1 MTVDIY
7 LFGSIPGSIT
17 ASSLTVPVISAL
29 RFHFDPQPS
38 LPALSCQSYWRWPL
52 WGSLRFAICVTF
64 LLAEEGSAENC
75 QRRKRMKKISVRAAN
90 GKYDVLCGRGVLREL
105 PRVAS
110 RTRPDGAVFVISSPR
125 VWRHWGARMEHLLAD
140 SRRATILIDDGETAK
155 NLSTV
160 ERACRDLV
168 RAGADR
174 RALIVA
180 VGGGVVGDVAGFI
193 AASYAR
199 GIALIHVPT
208 TVVAQVDSAIGG
220 KTGVNLPEGKNLVGA
235 FYPPKGV
242 VADPGTLSS
251 LPPREFRS
259 GIYEIIKYGVIGDA
273 KLFQFLELKLE
284 KVLRRE
290 RAALTFVIER
300 SVAQKARVV
309 SEDEHESGLREIL
322 NFGHTFAHALES
334 VTRYQTYLHGEAV
347 GWGMIAAARLAVEKE
362 LFSPRDE
369 ERVARV
375 IARVGPL
382 PEWPSISPEALIAA
396 MQADKKTR
404 GRRLRF
410 VLPERIGRVRCGVEA
425 EKEMLVR
432 VLRECAI
439 AADQPATRKSR
450 RK

>member
-1 MTVDIY
+1 
-7 LFGSIPGSIT
+7 
-17 ASSLTVPVISAL
+17 
-29 RFHFDPQPS
+29 
-38 LPALSCQSYWRWPL
+38 
-52 WGSLRFAICVTF
+52 
-64 LLAEEGSAENC
+64 
-75 QRRKRMKKISVRAAN
+75 MKKISVLAAN
-90 GKYDVLCGRGVLREL
+90 GKYEVLCGRGVLREL
-105 PRVAS
+105 ARMAS
-110 RTRPDGAVFVISSPR
+110 RVRQDSAVFVISSPR
-125 VWRHWGARMEHLLAD
+125 VWRHWGQRVEKLLGDA
-140 SRRATILIDDGETAK
+140 RRATILIDDAETAK

-174 RALIVA
+174 RAVAVA

-242 VADPGTLSS
+242 VADPIFLSS
-251 LPPREFRS
+251 LPPRDFRS
-259 GIYEIIKYGVIGDA
+259 GIYEIIKYGVIGDID
-273 KLFQFLELKLE
+273 LFKFLEDKLE

-290 RAALTFVIER
+290 RPALAYAIER

-309 SEDEHESGLREIL
+309 SKDERESGLREIL
-322 NFGHTFAHALES
+322 NFGHTFAHALETA
-334 VTRYQTYLHGEAV
+334 TRYRTYLHGEAV
-347 GWGMIAAARLAVEKE
+347 GLGMIAAARLAVEKGM
-362 LFSPRDE
+362 LLPADE
-369 ERVARV
+369 GRIAKV
-375 IARVGPL
+375 IERVGPL
-382 PEWPSISPEALIAA
+382 PPWPSIPAAQLIAA

-404 GRRLRF
+404 AGQLRF
-410 VLPERIGRVRCGVEA
+410 VLPERIGAVQCGVQA
-425 EKEMLVR
+425 EEEMLVR

-439 AADQPATRKSR
+439 AAAPYETRKGC

>member
-1 MTVDIY
+1 
-7 LFGSIPGSIT
+7 
-17 ASSLTVPVISAL
+17 
-29 RFHFDPQPS
+29 
-38 LPALSCQSYWRWPL
+38 
-52 WGSLRFAICVTF
+52 
-64 LLAEEGSAENC
+64 
-75 QRRKRMKKISVRAAN
+75 MKKIPVRAAN
-90 GKYDVLCGRGVLREL
+90 GKYEVVCGRGVLREL
-105 PRVAS
+105 PRLVARVS
-110 RTRPDGAVFVISSPR
+110 QGGAVFVVSSPR
-125 VWRHWGARMEHLLAD
+125 VWRHWGTRVESLLGKM
-140 SRRATILIDDGETAK
+140 RRATILIDDGETAK

-174 RALIVA
+174 RSTIVA
-180 VGGGVVGDVAGFI
+180 VGGGVVGDVAGFV

-199 GIALIHVPT
+199 GIGLIHIPT
-208 TVVAQVDSAIGG
+208 TVVAQVDSALGG

-235 FYPPKGV
+235 FYPPRGV
-242 VADPGTLSS
+242 VADPALLSS
-251 LPPREFRS
+251 LPPRDFRS

-273 KLFQFLELKLE
+273 RLFQFLEENME
-284 KVLRRE
+284 KVLRGE
-290 RAALTFVIER
+290 RSALAVVIER

-334 VTRYQTYLHGEAV
+334 ATGYRTYLHGEAV
-347 GWGMIAAARLAVEKE
+347 GWGMIAAARLAVEKGMFPPAE
-362 LFSPRDE
+362 E
-369 ERVARV
+369 ERIARL

-382 PEWPSISPEALIAA
+382 PAWPSIPPAQLIAA

-404 GRRLRF
+404 AGRLRF

-425 EKEMLVR
+425 EEEMLLR

-439 AADQPATRKSR
+439 AARQPELRKGR

>member
-1 MTVDIY
+1 
-7 LFGSIPGSIT
+7 
-17 ASSLTVPVISAL
+17 
-29 RFHFDPQPS
+29 
-38 LPALSCQSYWRWPL
+38 
-52 WGSLRFAICVTF
+52 
-64 LLAEEGSAENC
+64 
-75 QRRKRMKKISVRAAN
+75 MKTISVRAAN

-105 PRVAS
+105 PRLAGRVQK
-110 RTRPDGAVFVISSPR
+110 DGSVFVISSPR
-125 VWRHWGARMEHLLAD
+125 VWKHWGSRIESQLGGA
-140 SRRATILIDDGETAK
+140 RRATILMDDAETAK

-160 ERACRDLV
+160 EKACRDLV

-174 RALIVA
+174 HALIVA
-180 VGGGVVGDVAGFI
+180 VGGGVVGDVAGFV

-208 TVVAQVDSAIGG
+208 TVVAQVDSAVGG

-235 FYPPKGV
+235 FYPPRGV
-242 VADPGTLSS
+242 VCDPGLLSS

-273 KLFQFLELKLE
+273 KLFQFLEKKLE

-290 RAALTFVIER
+290 RPALAFVIER
-300 SVAQKARVV
+300 SIAQKARVV

-322 NFGHTFAHALES
+322 NFGHTFAHALEC
-334 VTRYQTYLHGEAV
+334 VTGYEKYLHGEAV

-362 LFSPRDE
+362 MFSPRDE
-369 ERVARV
+369 ERVAKL
-375 IARVGPL
+375 IAAVGPL
-382 PEWPSISPEALIAA
+382 PPWPSNPPAQLIAA

-404 GRRLRF
+404 AGRLRF

-425 EKEMLVR
+425 EEEMLVR
-432 VLRECAI
+432 VLRECGI
-439 AADQPATRKSR
+439 AAAGQPEPRKSR

>member
-1 MTVDIY
+1 
-7 LFGSIPGSIT
+7 
-17 ASSLTVPVISAL
+17 
-29 RFHFDPQPS
+29 
-38 LPALSCQSYWRWPL
+38 
-52 WGSLRFAICVTF
+52 
-64 LLAEEGSAENC
+64 
-75 QRRKRMKKISVRAAN
+75 MKKISVRASN

-105 PRVAS
+105 PRLAS
-110 RTRPDGAVFVISSPR
+110 RIRPDGAVFVISSPR
-125 VWRHWGARMEHLLAD
+125 VWRHWGARVERLLGGA
-140 SRRATILIDDGETAK
+140 RRATILIDDAETAK

-180 VGGGVVGDVAGFI
+180 VGGGVVGDVAGFV

-235 FYPPKGV
+235 FYSPSAV
-242 VADPGTLSS
+242 VADPVFLSS

-273 KLFQFLELKLE
+273 KLFQFLEGKLE

-290 RAALTFVIER
+290 RPVLSYVIEN
-300 SVAQKARVV
+300 SIAQKARVV
-309 SEDEHESGLREIL
+309 SKDERESGLREIL

-334 VTRYQTYLHGEAV
+334 VTHYRTYLHGEAV
-347 GWGMIAAARLAVEKE
+347 GWGMIAAARLAVEKRM
-362 LFSPRDE
+362 LSPREE
-369 ERVARV
+369 ERIAKV

-382 PEWPSISPEALIAA
+382 PAWPSIPPAQLIAA

-404 GRRLRF
+404 AGRLRF
-410 VLPERIGRVRCGVEA
+410 VLPERIGAVRCGVEA
-425 EKEMLVR
+425 EEEMLVR
-432 VLRECAI
+432 VLRECSI
-439 AADQPATRKSR
+439 ADVPSETRKSGR
-450 RK
+450 R

>member
-1 MTVDIY
+1 
-7 LFGSIPGSIT
+7 
-17 ASSLTVPVISAL
+17 
-29 RFHFDPQPS
+29 
-38 LPALSCQSYWRWPL
+38 
-52 WGSLRFAICVTF
+52 
-64 LLAEEGSAENC
+64 
-75 QRRKRMKKISVRAAN
+75 MKKISVRAVN

-110 RTRPDGAVFVISSPR
+110 RIRQDGAVFVISSPR
-125 VWRHWGARMEHLLAD
+125 VWRHWGARVERLLGSA
-140 SRRATILIDDGETAK
+140 RRATILIDDAETAK
-155 NLSTV
+155 NLSIV

-180 VGGGVVGDVAGFI
+180 VGGGVVGDVAGFV

-208 TVVAQVDSAIGG
+208 TVVAQVDSALGG
-220 KTGVNLPEGKNLVGA
+220 KTGVNLPEGKNLVGS

-242 VADPGTLSS
+242 VADPGFLSS
-251 LPPREFRS
+251 LPPRDFRS

-273 KLFQFLELKLE
+273 KLFQFLEEKLE

-290 RAALTFVIER
+290 RAALAFVIER
-300 SVAQKARVV
+300 SIAQKARVV

-334 VTRYQTYLHGEAV
+334 VTRYRTYLHGEAV

-362 LFSPRDE
+362 MLQPREE
-369 ERVARV
+369 ERIAKV

-382 PEWPSISPEALIAA
+382 PAWPSIPAAQLIAA

-404 GRRLRF
+404 AGRLRF
-410 VLPERIGRVRCGVEA
+410 VLPERVGTVQCGIEA
-425 EKEMLVR
+425 EEEMLVR

-439 AADQPATRKSR
+439 AAVPSEARKSR

>member
-1 MTVDIY
+1 
-7 LFGSIPGSIT
+7 
-17 ASSLTVPVISAL
+17 
-29 RFHFDPQPS
+29 
-38 LPALSCQSYWRWPL
+38 
-52 WGSLRFAICVTF
+52 
-64 LLAEEGSAENC
+64 
-75 QRRKRMKKISVRAAN
+75 MKKISVRAAN
-90 GKYDVLCGRGVLREL
+90 GNYQVLCGRGVLQEL
-105 PRVAS
+105 ARIAS
-110 RTRPDGAVFVISSPR
+110 RAGQDGAVFAISSPR
-125 VWRHWGARMEHLLAD
+125 VWRHWGARIERLLAGAHH
-140 SRRATILIDDGETAK
+140 ATILIDDAETAK

-174 RALIVA
+174 RSLIVA
-180 VGGGVVGDVAGFI
+180 VGGGVVGDVAGFV

-199 GIALIHVPT
+199 GIDVIHVPT

-242 VADPGTLSS
+242 VADPAFLSS

-273 KLFQFLELKLE
+273 KLFRFLEERLE

-300 SVAQKARVV
+300 SIAQKARVV

-334 VTRYQTYLHGEAV
+334 VTRYQMYLHGEAV
-347 GWGMIAAARLAVEKE
+347 GWGMIAAARLAVEKGM
-362 LFSPRDE
+362 LSPGDE
-369 ERVARV
+369 ERIAKV
-375 IARVGPL
+375 IARAGLLPTWPL
-382 PEWPSISPEALIAA
+382 IPPAKIIAA

-404 GRRLRF
+404 AGRLRF
-410 VLPERIGRVRCGVEA
+410 VLPERIGAVRCGVEA
-425 EKEMLVR
+425 DEEILVR
-432 VLRECAI
+432 VLRECTVVAVST
-439 AADQPATRKSR
+439 DTRASR
-450 RK
+450 GK

>member
-1 MTVDIY
+1 
-7 LFGSIPGSIT
+7 
-17 ASSLTVPVISAL
+17 
-29 RFHFDPQPS
+29 
-38 LPALSCQSYWRWPL
+38 
-52 WGSLRFAICVTF
+52 
-64 LLAEEGSAENC
+64 
-75 QRRKRMKKISVRAAN
+75 MKKISVRAAN

-105 PRVAS
+105 PRVAA
-110 RTRPDGAVFVISSPR
+110 RVRQDGAAFVISSPR
-125 VWRHWGARMEHLLAD
+125 VWRHWGERIESQLGSA
-140 SRRATILIDDGETAK
+140 RRATILMDDAETAK

-160 ERACRDLV
+160 EKACRDLV

-174 RALIVA
+174 HALIVA
-180 VGGGVVGDVAGFI
+180 VGGGVVGDVAGFV

-235 FYPPKGV
+235 FYPPRGV
-242 VADPGTLSS
+242 VADPGLLSS

-273 KLFQFLELKLE
+273 RLFQFLEAKLE

-290 RAALTFVIER
+290 RPALAFVIER
-300 SVAQKARVV
+300 SIAQKARVV

-334 VTRYQTYLHGEAV
+334 VTGYEKYLHGEAV
-347 GWGMIAAARLAVEKE
+347 GWGMIAAARLAVEE
-362 LFSPRDE
+362 GMFASRDE
-369 ERVARV
+369 ERVARL

-382 PEWPSISPEALIAA
+382 PAWPSVSPAQLMVA

-404 GRRLRF
+404 AGRLRF
-410 VLPERIGRVRCGVEA
+410 VLPERIGRVRCGVDAGE
-425 EKEMLVR
+425 EMLAR

-439 AADQPATRKSR
+439 AAVQTETRKSR

>member
-1 MTVDIY
+1 
-7 LFGSIPGSIT
+7 
-17 ASSLTVPVISAL
+17 
-29 RFHFDPQPS
+29 
-38 LPALSCQSYWRWPL
+38 
-52 WGSLRFAICVTF
+52 
-64 LLAEEGSAENC
+64 
-75 QRRKRMKKISVRAAN
+75 MKKISVRAAN

-105 PRVAS
+105 RGMVSRV
-110 RTRPDGAVFVISSPR
+110 RQEGAVFAISSPR
-125 VWRHWGARMEHLLAD
+125 VWQHWGPRIEGLLGG
-140 SRRATILIDDGETAK
+140 RRQATILIDDAETAK

-160 ERACRDLV
+160 EKACRDLV

-174 RALIVA
+174 RAVLVA
-180 VGGGVVGDVAGFI
+180 VGGGVVGDVAGFV

-235 FYPPKGV
+235 FYPAQGV
-242 VADPGTLSS
+242 VADPVLLSS

-259 GIYEIIKYGVIGDA
+259 GIYEIIKYGVIGDPR
-273 KLFQFLELKLE
+273 LFQFLEAKME

-290 RAALTFVIER
+290 RAALAFSIER
-300 SVAQKARVV
+300 SIAQKARVV
-309 SEDEHESGLREIL
+309 SEDERESGLREIL

-334 VTRYQTYLHGEAV
+334 VTGYRVYLHGEAV
-347 GWGMIAAARLAVEKE
+347 GWGMIAASRLAVEKGM
-362 LFSPRDE
+362 LSTQDE
-369 ERVARV
+369 ARIATL

-382 PEWPSISPEALIAA
+382 PDWPSLPAAQLIAA

-404 GRRLRF
+404 AGHLRF
-410 VLPERIGRVRCGVEA
+410 VLPERIGRVKWGVEA
-425 EKEMLVR
+425 EEEMLMR

-439 AADQPATRKSR
+439 AANQSEKGKIR

>member
-1 MTVDIY
+1 
-7 LFGSIPGSIT
+7 
-17 ASSLTVPVISAL
+17 
-29 RFHFDPQPS
+29 
-38 LPALSCQSYWRWPL
+38 
-52 WGSLRFAICVTF
+52 
-64 LLAEEGSAENC
+64 
-75 QRRKRMKKISVRAAN
+75 MKKISVRVAN

-110 RTRPDGAVFVISSPR
+110 RIRPDGALFVISSPR
-125 VWRHWGARMEHLLAD
+125 VWRHWGARIERLLGRA
-140 SRRATILIDDGETAK
+140 RRATILIDDAETAK

-180 VGGGVVGDVAGFI
+180 VGGGVVGDVAGFV

-208 TVVAQVDSAIGG
+208 TVVAQVDSALGG

-242 VADPGTLSS
+242 VADPGFLSS
-251 LPPREFRS
+251 LPPRDFRS

-273 KLFQFLELKLE
+273 KLFQFLEHKME

-290 RAALTFVIER
+290 RPALAFVIER
-300 SVAQKARVV
+300 SIAQKARVV

-334 VTRYQTYLHGEAV
+334 VTRYSKYLHGEAV
-347 GWGMIAAARLAVEKE
+347 GWGMIAASRLAVEKGM
-362 LFSPRDE
+362 LSPAEE
-369 ERVARV
+369 ERIAKV

-382 PEWPSISPEALIAA
+382 PAWPSIPAAQMIAA

-404 GRRLRF
+404 AGQLRF
-410 VLPERIGRVRCGVEA
+410 VLPERIGAVRCGVEA
-425 EKEMLVR
+425 EDEMLVR

-439 AADQPATRKSR
+439 AAVPTEARKSR
-450 RK
+450 RR